1 MREVGGPLAEV
12 REHRRLDRLDSF
24 RLLGVVGDAV
34 FRAVGVRDEERALA
48 VVAAAGARRH
58 RLTFTFFLPR
68 RAWASSAPS
77 QASVL
82 APLQA
87 SLLDRR
93 LGSCVGWS
101 AAEITQ
107 SRGSFSLTEQRP
119 QLESAVHGA
128 RRQAKFSFFARVMD
142 AVRLFEE
149 LFLWVCAILAALWLT
164 RLALPPLHQAVEPP
178 SAPPSMSVITSI
190 IVTMREPR
198 LSVVPAAAVRGRRAD
213 RLVFAPLEPLDVL
226 AALVFMSQ
234 MAALPRHVERLAPAF
249 VQRDKKVGAG
259 VAVRD
264 RKVRVRHFRA
274 RGRRRRQVVAAAH
287 GCA

>member
-1 MREVGGPLAEV
+1 MALRDIGSSLA
-12 REHRRLDRLDSF
+12 DAIGTA
-24 RLLGVVGDAV
+24 LLCI
-34 FRAVGVRDEERALA
+34 RPSS
-48 VVAAAGARRH
+48 
-58 RLTFTFFLPR
+58 PR
-68 RAWASSAPS
+68 
-77 QASVL
+77 
-82 APLQA
+82 
-87 SLLDRR
+87 
-93 LGSCVGWS
+93 
-101 AAEITQ
+101 
-107 SRGSFSLTEQRP
+107 
-119 QLESAVHGA
+119 
-128 RRQAKFSFFARVMD
+128 
-142 AVRLFEE
+142 
-149 LFLWVCAILAALWLT
+149 
-164 RLALPPLHQAVEPP
+164 
-178 SAPPSMSVITSI
+178 APPPVDPSLRVINSI
-190 IVTMREPR
+190 IVTIRKRR

>member
-1 MREVGGPLAEV
+1 MGVCDIGSSLA
-12 REHRRLDRLDSF
+12 
-24 RLLGVVGDAV
+24 DAI
-34 FRAVGVRDEERALA
+34 G
-48 VVAAAGARRH
+48 
-58 RLTFTFFLPR
+58 T
-68 RAWASSAPS
+68 ASSAS
-77 QASVL
+77 GHR
-82 APLQA
+82 APA
-87 SLLDRR
+87 PR
-93 LGSCVGWS
+93 L
-101 AAEITQ
+101 
-107 SRGSFSLTEQRP
+107 
-119 QLESAVHGA
+119 
-128 RRQAKFSFFARVMD
+128 
-142 AVRLFEE
+142 
-149 LFLWVCAILAALWLT
+149 
-164 RLALPPLHQAVEPP
+164 
-178 SAPPSMSVITSI
+178 MSVITSI
-190 IVTMREPR
+190 IVTMRE